1 MAYLCIK
8 AVHHGLNNVHFVFD
22 GEVDEIGIDENVE
35 GWPKGGVVLQKNG
48 TKRSFNIIFILTLMP
63 RF

>member
-35 GWPKGGVVLQKNG
+35 GWPKCGVVLQENG
-48 TKRSFNIIFILTLMP
+48 TKGPLT
-63 RF
+63 